1 MSQIAASFTVVKD
14 SRERM
19 QVLTPRGLFA
29 VYRWRILTTY
39 TLFAVENL
47 LRLAQPLVLG
57 WAINDLL
64 SGSNYGL
71 IALVVQHI
79 LYLVIGLFRKV
90 YDTRVFTAIYSDVVT
105 RMIDRQR
112 EDGVDVSRVAAR
124 AALSREYIEFFERSV
139 PTLIRAAFSI
149 AGSLVMLA
157 WYDLTV
163 VGICVGL
170 MLPAT
175 LLNRAYAR
183 WTRRL
188 SRGLHDQLEHE
199 VDVIQKARSEDVRQ
213 HFDAVADWRVRLS
226 NAEALN
232 FGLMEL
238 FVLGVI
244 VLVLL
249 RVCQLPDVLAGD
261 LFAAFRYLMLMLIG
275 LDQVPRLVQ
284 QVSRLRDVQGRVS
297 RSRMSPKFEPDEPR
311 PYHQ

>member
-1 MSQIAASFTVVKD
+1 MSQIAAPIPVAAA
-14 SRERM
+14 SRKQAE
-19 QVLTPRGLFA
+19 VLTPRGLFFA
-29 VYRWRILTTY
+29 YRWRILATY
-39 TLFAVENL
+39 TLFGVENL

-57 WAINDLL
+57 WAINDLF
-64 SGSNYGL
+64 SGASYGL
-71 IALVVQHI
+71 IALVVQHV
-79 LYLVIGLFRKV
+79 LHLVIGLIRKV

-105 RMIDRQR
+105 RMIARQR
-112 EDGVDVSRVAAR
+112 DDGVDVSRVAAR

-139 PTLIRAAFSI
+139 PTVIRAAFSI
-149 AGSLVMLA
+149 AGSLIMLA

-170 MLPAT
+170 MIPAT
-175 LLNRAYAR
+175 LLNRVYAR

-188 SRGLHDQLEHE
+188 SKGLHDQLEQE
-199 VDVIQKARSEDVRQ
+199 VDVISEAEPDGVRR
-213 HFDAVADWRVRLS
+213 HFDSVADWRVRLS

-232 FGLMEL
+232 FGVMEL

-261 LFAAFRYLMLMLIG
+261 LFAVFRYLMLMLIG

-284 QVSRLRDVQGRVS
+284 QISRLRDVQGRVES
-297 RSRMSPKFEPDEPR
+297 RGSARGGRGPR
-311 PYHQ
+311 NW